1 MYDAIIVGAGAAGL
15 MAAVSAINN
24 GYKVVVIEKMPY
36 AGKKILIT
44 GKGRC
49 NITNYCDREEF
60 IKNIHINGRFFN
72 SAFSKFSNTDLIE
85 WLNTQGVSTK
95 VERGMRVFPESDKAI
110 DVRDALVKYIIKS
123 GSDIIYNS
131 SVKNILCYE
140 KTVQGV
146 TLFSGKKFLAKNVIV
161 ATGGK
166 SYATTGSDGYGYRL
180 AEACGHTIAPVY
192 QGLVPLECKFPCQEE
207 LQGLSLKNVSAILKV
222 DGKKVSTEFGEMLFA
237 HFGLTGPIIL
247 SLSTGAS
254 KMLLE
259 KRLVEISLDLKPALN
274 EQMLEA
280 RIQRELQ
287 DNSRKH
293 MSVVLRK
300 MMPAS
305 LVNTVLYMS
314 NVQGDKQASQISK
327 VERQRILNIMKSMTF
342 TITGVRPFAEAI
354 ITAGGVN
361 TKEINPK
368 NMQSKIVSG
377 LYFAGELLDV
387 SGYTGGFNLQ
397 IAFSTGYVAGML
409 K

>member
-1 MYDAIIVGAGAAGL
+1 M
-15 MAAVSAINN
+15 
-24 GYKVVVIEKMPY
+24 
-36 AGKKILIT
+36 
-44 GKGRC
+44 
-49 NITNYCDREEF
+49 
-60 IKNIHINGRFFN
+60 
-72 SAFSKFSNTDLIE
+72 
-85 WLNTQGVSTK
+85 
-95 VERGMRVFPESDKAI
+95 
-110 DVRDALVKYIIKS
+110 
-123 GSDIIYNS
+123 
-131 SVKNILCYE
+131 
-140 KTVQGV
+140 
-146 TLFSGKKFLAKNVIV
+146 
-161 ATGGK
+161 
-166 SYATTGSDGYGYRL
+166 
-180 AEACGHTIAPVY
+180 
-192 QGLVPLECKFPCQEE
+192 
-207 LQGLSLKNVSAILKV
+207 
-222 DGKKVSTEFGEMLFA
+222 
-237 HFGLTGPIIL
+237 
-247 SLSTGAS
+247 
-254 KMLLE
+254 
-259 KRLVEISLDLKPALN
+259 KPALN